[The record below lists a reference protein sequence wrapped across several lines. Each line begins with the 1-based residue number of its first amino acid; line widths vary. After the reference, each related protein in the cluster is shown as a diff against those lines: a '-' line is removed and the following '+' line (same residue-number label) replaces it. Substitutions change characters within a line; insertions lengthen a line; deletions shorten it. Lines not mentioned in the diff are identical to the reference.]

1 MSYKKYSSIEIKSFI
16 EKDISKSYLDEAFE
30 IIDNCN
36 RDELDKLSKRINVDG
51 VQNVF
56 YLELDAIKFEM
67 LYFNRI
73 SSKYNGFG
81 ILPDELKSALISQ
94 FRNRKLSDLI

>member
-73 SSKYNGFG
+73 
-81 ILPDELKSALISQ
+81 IS
-94 FRNRKLSDLI
+94 D